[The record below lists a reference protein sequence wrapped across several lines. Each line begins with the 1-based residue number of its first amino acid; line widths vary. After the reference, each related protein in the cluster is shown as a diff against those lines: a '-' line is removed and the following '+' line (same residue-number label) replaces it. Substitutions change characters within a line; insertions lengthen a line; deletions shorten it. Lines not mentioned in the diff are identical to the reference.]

1 MAQTFLNLAQGV
13 TGTLP
18 TSNYDAKI
26 GQLKNQ
32 VLTTAV
38 TIATDSGTGT
48 ATGLT
53 LAITP
58 TATSSKIFIIPNLAY
73 KIDTDGRG
81 FGIKM
86 FRTVGGSAT
95 EIFDANYKWLGIGVA
110 EGGSAERNRATW
122 HHLDTP
128 NTSSEIVYSVNA
140 LSESGNAIYLQP
152 NTTESMFTLME
163 VLQ

>member
-1 MAQTFLNLAQGV
+1 MSKTTIPTGGIADNAV
-13 TGTLP
+13 TA
-18 TSNYDAKI
+18 AKATGFM

-38 TIATDSGTGT
+38 TIETDSGTGT

-58 TATSSKIFIIPNLAY
+58 TATNSKILIIPNIAY

-81 FGIKM
+81 FGIYI
-86 FRTVGGSAT
+86 FRTIGGSAT
-95 EIFDANYKWLGIGVA
+95 EIFDTNYQWLGIGAA

-122 HHLDTP
+122 HHLDSP
-128 NTSSEIVYSVNA
+128 NTTSALTYSVNA

-152 NTTESMFTLME
+152 NTTESMLTLME
-163 VLQ
+163 VLV